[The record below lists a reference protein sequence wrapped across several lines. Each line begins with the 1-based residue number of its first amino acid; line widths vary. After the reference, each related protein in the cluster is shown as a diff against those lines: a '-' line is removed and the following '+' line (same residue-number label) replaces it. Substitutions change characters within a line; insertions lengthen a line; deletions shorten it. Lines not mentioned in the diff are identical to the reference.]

1 MSTTLRKKL
10 QNAAQR
16 YRRFTAK
23 FAPALQLPA
32 QVLSVAAFV
41 GSIACLVALTVWF
54 GYDHTPD
61 DVKWI
66 RRTLRGC
73 QILFATNIL
82 YSLATDFRRTIKQS
96 KAFKWIVDIAV
107 LLTLLPLAY
116 PHPAHPWIPVL
127 ERVLYSG
134 SFLYSILAAYAVVDI
149 SYGLMKMLG
158 KRTNPSLILT
168 GSFIVLILAGSFILM
183 MPRCTTSELSYVDS
197 LFVATSAV
205 CITGLT
211 PVDISTTFSLPGLAV
226 LGFLIQAGGLGVM
239 TFTSFFAL
247 FFSGNTSVYNQL
259 MMKDIISSKTIGA
272 LVPTLFYILGFT
284 LLIEA
289 LGAGAFFLCIHGE
302 LNMSLQDEIIFSL
315 FHSLSAFCNAGFSN
329 IEGGLSN
336 PALLHS
342 NQSVY
347 IVASVLIAAG
357 GIGFPILMNVAQATK
372 MHLRALWHRIRRD
385 GPRRLPIHIYD
396 LNTKIVVATTGWIFA
411 VSATLFLLFEYDNT
425 LSGMTAYEKVVQSVF
440 NAWVPRSSG
449 FSSVNPASMLNITLL
464 MFVVL
469 MWIGGGSQSTAGG
482 IKVNTF
488 AAMLLNL
495 KAIVAGRTRV
505 EVFGRTI
512 SVPSLRR
519 AHAVVGLSI
528 LAYVFYSMLLLGLEP
543 SLSAK
548 ELLYEAASALF
559 TVGSS
564 LGVTPELSDLSKVL
578 LSTAML
584 LGRVGIISLL
594 AGIVGTHTDSGA
606 RYPSDNIIIN

>member
-1 MSTTLRKKL
+1 MSTTLRKKI
-10 QNAAQR
+10 QKAAQS
-16 YRRFTAK
+16 YRRFTAR

-32 QVLSVAAFV
+32 QVLSVLAFI
-41 GSIACLVALTVWF
+41 GSIACVVALMVWF

-66 RRTLRGC
+66 RRTLRSC
-73 QILFATNIL
+73 QILFAVNIL
-82 YSLATDFRRTIKQS
+82 YSLITDFRRTVRESRAI
-96 KAFKWIVDIAV
+96 KWIVDISV
-107 LLTLLPLAY
+107 LLTLLPLMY
-116 PHPAHPWIPVL
+116 PHPVHPWIPAL
-127 ERVLYSG
+127 EKILYSRA
-134 SFLYSILAAYAVVDI
+134 FLCAILASYSVVDI
-149 SYGLMKMLG
+149 SYGLIKMLG

-183 MPRCTTSELSYVDS
+183 MPRCTTGELSYVDS

-211 PVDISTTFSLPGLAV
+211 PVDVSTTFTLPGLAV

-259 MMKDIISSKTIGA
+259 MMKDIISSKSISS

-284 LLIEA
+284 LVIEA
-289 LGAGAFFLCIHGE
+289 LGAGAFFLCIHGT
-302 LNMSLQDEIIFSL
+302 LNMSLHDEIVFSV

-342 NQSVY
+342 NQMVY

-357 GIGFPILMNVAQATK
+357 GIGFPILMNVTQVAGMK
-372 MHLRALWHRIRRD
+372 LRAAWHRIRRD
-385 GPRRLPIHIYD
+385 GPLRQPTHIYD
-396 LNTKIVVATTGWIFA
+396 LNTKIVVATTGWIF
-411 VSATLFLLFEYDNT
+411 VISAILFLLFEYDNT

-464 MFVVL
+464 LFIVL

-495 KAIVAGRTRV
+495 KAIVSGRTRV
-505 EVFGRTI
+505 DAFGRTL

-519 AHAVVGLSI
+519 AHAVIGLSI
-528 LAYVFYSMLLLGLEP
+528 LAYVLYSMLLLGLEP
-543 SLSAK
+543 GLSAK

-594 AGIVGTHTDSGA
+594 AGIVGTHTDPAA
-606 RYPSDNIIIN
+606 RFPSDNIIIN